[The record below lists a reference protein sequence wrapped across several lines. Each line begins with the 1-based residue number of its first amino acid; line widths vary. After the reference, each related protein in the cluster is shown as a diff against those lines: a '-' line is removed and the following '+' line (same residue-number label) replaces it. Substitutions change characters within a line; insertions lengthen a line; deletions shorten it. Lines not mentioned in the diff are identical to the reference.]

1 MKRKR
6 TGIYR
11 IAFGWLVALTVTVM
25 VIPFLWQIITS
36 LKSPGEMFRVPP
48 GILPEQVHLQNYRD
62 VFTSGVP
69 FHLYLRNSLIISGLT
84 TVVCLIVGS
93 FASYVLARYKFRGQN
108 LFLGILLAVAM
119 FPQVAIISPLFL
131 FFRDLG
137 LLNTYPGL
145 IIPYTTFALPL
156 TIWILTSFFRELP
169 RDLED
174 AALIDGCSPFQSFY
188 RIIVPLA
195 APGMVTTAILVFI
208 FAWNE
213 FLFAFIF
220 NTSNEMRTVTV
231 GITMFPG
238 LHEVPWGTIFAAS
251 TIITIP
257 LVFLVLVLQRRIVHG
272 LTAGSV
278 KG

>member
-1 MKRKR
+1 MRSTRKGKIGF
-6 TGIYR
+6 GI
-11 IAFGWLVALTVTVM
+11 IVTITVVLM
-25 VIPFLWQIITS
+25 VFPFVWQVITS
-36 LKSPGEMFRVPP
+36 VKSPGEIFQAPP
-48 GILPEQVHLQNYRD
+48 SILPDQVYTQNYKD
-62 VFTSGVP
+62 VFTAGVP
-69 FHLYLRNSLIISGLT
+69 FHWYLRNSLIIAGLT
-84 TVVCLIVGS
+84 TIVCLIIGS
-93 FASYVLARYKFRGQN
+93 FAAYVLARFKFKGQA

-131 FFRDLG
+131 FFRDIG

-145 IIPYTTFALPL
+145 ILPYTTFALPL

-169 RDLED
+169 TDLED

-213 FLFAFIF
+213 FLFALIF
-220 NTSNEMRTVTV
+220 NTANHMRTVTV

-251 TIITIP
+251 TIITLP
-257 LVFLVLVLQRRIVHG
+257 LVLMVLILQKRIVQG

>member
-1 MKRKR
+1 MRSTKRSKIVF
-6 TGIYR
+6 GIFAGITVAIM
-11 IAFGWLVALTVTVM
+11 IA
-25 VIPFLWQIITS
+25 PFLWQVLTS
-36 LKSPGEMFRVPP
+36 LKSPGEIFQAPP
-48 GILPEQVHLQNYRD
+48 SVFPDRLYTQNYED

-69 FHLYLRNSLIISGLT
+69 FHLYLRNSLIVAGLT
-84 TVVCLIVGS
+84 TLICLIIGS
-93 FASYVLARYKFRGQN
+93 FASYVLARFRFKGQA

-145 IIPYTTFALPL
+145 ILPYTTFALPL
-156 TIWILTSFFRELP
+156 TVWILTSFFRELP
-169 RDLED
+169 TDLED

-195 APGMVTTAILVFI
+195 APGMVTAAILVFI

-213 FLFAFIF
+213 FLFALIF
-220 NTSNEMRTVTV
+220 NTANHMRTVTV

-251 TIITIP
+251 TIITLP
-257 LVFLVLVLQRRIVHG
+257 LVLMVLVLQRRIVQG

>member
-1 MKRKR
+1 MKRSG
-6 TGIYR
+6 TYR
-11 IAFGWLVALTVTVM
+11 ILYGSLVIVTVCVM
-25 VIPFLWQIITS
+25 VFPFVWQVLTS
-36 LKSPGEMFRVPP
+36 LKNPGEMFQTPP
-48 GILPEQVHLQNYRD
+48 SLLPEKLHIQNYRD

-69 FHLYLRNSLIISGLT
+69 FHLYLRNSAVIAGMT
-84 TVVCLIVGS
+84 TIVCLIVGS
-93 FASYVLARYKFRGQN
+93 FASYVLARYRFRGQHF
-108 LFLGILLAVAM
+108 FLGILLAVAM

-131 FFRDLG
+131 FFRDIG

-156 TIWILTSFFRELP
+156 TVWILTSFFRELP

-257 LVFLVLVLQRRIVHG
+257 LVVLVLLLQRRIVQG

>member
-1 MKRKR
+1 MKRSG
-6 TGIYR
+6 TYR
-11 IAFGWLVALTVTVM
+11 ILYGSLVIVTVCVM
-25 VIPFLWQIITS
+25 VFPFVWQVLTS
-36 LKSPGEMFRVPP
+36 LKSPGEMFQTPP
-48 GILPEQVHLQNYRD
+48 SLLPEKLHIQNYRD

-69 FHLYLRNSLIISGLT
+69 FHLYLRNSAVIAGMT
-84 TVVCLIVGS
+84 TIVCLIIGS
-93 FASYVLARYKFRGQN
+93 FASYVLARYRFRGQHF
-108 LFLGILLAVAM
+108 FLGILLAVAM

-131 FFRDLG
+131 FFRDIG

-156 TIWILTSFFRELP
+156 TVWILTSFFRELP

-257 LVFLVLVLQRRIVHG
+257 LVILVLLLQGRIVQG

>member
-1 MKRKR
+1 L
-6 TGIYR
+6 I
-11 IAFGWLVALTVTVM
+11 VA
-25 VIPFLWQIITS
+25 
-36 LKSPGEMFRVPP
+36 
-48 GILPEQVHLQNYRD
+48 
-62 VFTSGVP
+62 
-69 FHLYLRNSLIISGLT
+69 GLT
-84 TVVCLIVGS
+84 TIICLVIGS
-93 FASYVLARYKFRGQN
+93 FAAYVLARFQFKGQA

-145 IIPYTTFALPL
+145 ILPYTTFALPL
-156 TIWILTSFFRELP
+156 TIWILTSFFKELP
-169 RDLED
+169 TDLED
-174 AALIDGCSPFQSFY
+174 AASIDGCSPFQSFY

-213 FLFAFIF
+213 FLFALIF
-220 NTSNEMRTVTV
+220 NTANHMRTVTV

-251 TIITIP
+251 TIITLP
-257 LVFLVLVLQRRIVHG
+257 LVLMVLILQKRIVQG